1 MHDDLIAPALLGLV
15 ELLVSPHYGFA
26 QITAECVDHDTHAQ
40 GHTLTIGQWRN
51 DLDRTCSNTL
61 RHTLC
66 GLNVGMGQQ
75 QHEFFAS
82 KASHQVATT
91 DTCLYDFRDGLEH
104 LSPYSCP
111 QLSLT
116 RLK

>member
-1 MHDDLIAPALLGLV
+1 MHDDLIAPKLLGLV

-26 QITAECVDHDTHAQ
+26 QIAAEWADNDTHAQ
-40 GHTLTIGQWRN
+40 GHALTIGQWRN
-51 DLDRTCSNTL
+51 DLDRSGTNTL

-66 GLNVGMGQQ
+66 SLNVGMGQQ
-75 QHEFFAS
+75 QHKFFAS
-82 KASHQVATT
+82 KASHQVGTT
-91 DTCLYDFRDGLEH
+91 DTCLYDFRDGLE
-104 LSPYSCP
+104 YSVAILVP